1 MNKMINMEN
10 MNASLRMLDKMGE
23 MTLHHMKE
31 TDPAAAEQLEKLG
44 NLFNNED
51 FCKQFVACENK
62 ETAAKLFADNGF
74 ALTMEQVEALM
85 TQLKAIGRKLVDN
98 NGQLTEADLE
108 MIAGGEGAGLTEN
121 AAKGIMYASG
131 AVAGASIGTAICP
144 VLGTVIGF
152 FLGAWGAAWLARD

>member
-98 NGQLTEADLE
+98 DGQLTEADLE
-108 MIAGGEGAGLTEN
+108 MIAGGSTED
-121 AAKGIMYASG
+121 ALKGICYTSG
-131 AVAGASIGTAICP
+131 GVFGISVGTAICP
-144 VLGTVIGF
+144 GLGTFIGF
-152 FLGAWGAAWLARD
+152 ILGVCGAAWLAKD

>member
-98 NGQLTEADLE
+98 DGQLTEADLE
-108 MIAGGEGAGLTEN
+108 MIAGGSTEDALEGICYTCGGVF
-121 AAKGIMYASG
+121 GIS
-131 AVAGASIGTAICP
+131 VGTAICP
-144 VLGTVIGF
+144 GLGS
-152 FLGAWGAAWLARD
+152 FLGWIIGTALAAWLVND

>member
-1 MNKMINMEN
+1 MNKLINIEK

-74 ALTMEQVEALM
+74 AITMEQVEALM
-85 TQLKAIGRKLVDN
+85 TQLKAIGQKLVDN
-98 NGQLTEADLE
+98 DGQLTEVDLE
-108 MIAGGEGAGLTEN
+108 MIAGGEGAGLTKG
-121 AAKGIMYASG
+121 AAEGLMFGSG
-131 AVAGASIGTAICP
+131 AVAGACIGSAICP
-144 VLGTVIGF
+144 GLGTFIGF
-152 FLGAWGAAWLARD
+152 ILGVCGAAWLAKD